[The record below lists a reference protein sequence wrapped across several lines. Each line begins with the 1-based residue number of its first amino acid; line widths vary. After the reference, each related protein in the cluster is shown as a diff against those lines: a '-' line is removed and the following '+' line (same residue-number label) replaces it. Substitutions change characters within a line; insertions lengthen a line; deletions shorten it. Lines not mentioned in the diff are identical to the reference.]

1 MYGQYD
7 IDKNKEIE
15 VRYFFQI
22 VLMYL
27 EAVF

>member
-1 MYGQYD
+1 MYGQHD
-7 IDKNKEIE
+7 LEKNKEIE

-27 EAVF
+27 VAVF